1 MPMAGLPAPT
11 WKPSPIWF
19 VIGMLAYLSYSRSHS
34 ALQIYRD
41 DGGMT
46 TTLADTTHAATSRTG
61 VLLVNLGTP
70 DAPTPPAIRR
80 FLAQFLADPRVV
92 EIPRALWL
100 PILYGFVLSLRPRR
114 LAHPYGQIWTDAG
127 SPLLA
132 ISKRQA
138 EGLRTRLRKHFDIE
152 IPVELAMTYGKPGID
167 AGLAAL
173 EAQSARRVLVL
184 PLYPQYSGSTTGA
197 VMDAVFAQLKGR
209 RWLPELRSVNSYH
222 DDAGYITALAHS
234 VQTHWQ
240 AHGRGEHLLM
250 SFHGI
255 PRGYVLAGDPYY
267 CHCQKTARL
276 LAETLRLEPDHWSVG
291 FQSRF
296 GKTPWIEPYTDTQ
309 IKALAAA
316 GTQTLDVLCPG
327 FSADC
332 LETLEEVSL
341 RYKADFLNAGGN
353 SFRYIAALNDND
365 AHLDAIADIAI
376 RNMAQW
382 VPVTDSA
389 AAVQQRRQ
397 RAATLEDAF
406 YGR

>member
-1 MPMAGLPAPT
+1 
-11 WKPSPIWF
+11 
-19 VIGMLAYLSYSRSHS
+19 
-34 ALQIYRD
+34 
-41 DGGMT
+41 MT
-46 TTLADTTHAATSRTG
+46 TTLADSAHASAGCVG

-70 DAPTPPAIRR
+70 DAPTPSAIRR

-100 PILYGFVLSLRPRR
+100 PVLHGLVLPLRPRR
-114 LAHPYGQIWTDAG
+114 LAHAYGQIWTDAG
-127 SPLLA
+127 SPLLV

-138 EGLRTRLRKHFDIE
+138 EGLRTRLRKHFDTE
-152 IPVELAMTYGKPGID
+152 IPVELVMTYGKPGID

-173 EAQSARRVLVL
+173 DARGAHRILVL
-184 PLYPQYSGSTTGA
+184 PLFPQYSGSTTGA
-197 VMDAVFAQLKGR
+197 VMDAVFARLKGR

-222 DDAGYITALAHS
+222 DDAGYINALARS
-234 VQTHWQ
+234 VQAHWQ
-240 AHGRGEHLLM
+240 THGRGEHLLM

-267 CHCQKTARL
+267 CQCQKTARL
-276 LAETLRLEPDHWSVG
+276 LAETLRLEPDRWSVS

-296 GKTPWIEPYTDTQ
+296 GKTPWIEPYTDAR
-309 IKALAAA
+309 IKTLALG

-353 SFRYIAALNDND
+353 SFRYVAALNDND
-365 AHLDAIADIAI
+365 DHLDAIADIAI
-376 RNMAQW
+376 RNIAQW
-382 VPVTDSA
+382 QPATETASDL
-389 AAVQQRRQ
+389 QRRQ
-397 RAATLEDAF
+397 QRAHALEDAF
-406 YGR
+406 HGR